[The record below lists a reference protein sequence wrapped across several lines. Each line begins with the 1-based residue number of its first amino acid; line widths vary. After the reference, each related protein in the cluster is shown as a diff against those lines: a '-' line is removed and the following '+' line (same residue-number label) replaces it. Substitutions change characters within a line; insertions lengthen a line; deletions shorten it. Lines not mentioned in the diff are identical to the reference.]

1 MYYGEEI
8 GLKGSRMTKKTDA
21 NRRLPMIWQKTN
33 DSERPALPPYF
44 DYLMTVQVKYGVNKL
59 KDTPLVY

>member
-1 MYYGEEI
+1 
-8 GLKGSRMTKKTDA
+8 MTKKTDA